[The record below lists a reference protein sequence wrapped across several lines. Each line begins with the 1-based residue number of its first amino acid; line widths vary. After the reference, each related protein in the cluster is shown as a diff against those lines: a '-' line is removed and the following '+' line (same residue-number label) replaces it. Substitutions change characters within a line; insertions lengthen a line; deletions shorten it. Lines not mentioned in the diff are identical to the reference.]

1 MRDSSRMVP
10 RSSVIGMAIP
20 GSEDG
25 IAEQVNEQDREL
37 LMLLG
42 GVGNRVAEMVIGLF
56 EDTLTPDEQI
66 AFGHQLVE
74 LAEGFRQRALRTPI
88 VIDVDAT

>member
-1 MRDSSRMVP
+1 MD
-10 RSSVIGMAIP
+10 
-20 GSEDG
+20 
-25 IAEQVNEQDREL
+25 EQDREL

-42 GVGNRVAEMVIGLF
+42 GVGNRVAEMVMGLF